1 MVIDWKLLFH
11 QLFALEIKKEFVLTR
26 PDDEQEA
33 AYDRLLAAFLH
44 YSPRS
49 FNDLVEAAC
58 MAASAKE
65 AQQIRVEFYEH
76 PLSRMLIRDINFET
90 NVDEEAR
97 TCAPIAK
104 FLSLIEDNQ
113 HRPISKEENFFA
125 SNEGRNVSNTFAYDG
140 TGNEQQVAL
149 IMVPGYAAHTIAFS
163 IFEEIVGDANEFHGR
178 PKERPL
184 LREDGIDLEF
194 EDHQTFYS
202 RGRSDGFDI
211 LHPAGT
217 ELGNTTGHNQ
227 ETTDLIAKW
236 IADLPEQYRDSKFIF
251 LGYSKGAPIVLDV
264 VHRHPGLQER
274 ILGYV
279 THAGVMQGTH
289 AARLFLEQAESV
301 LRDVPIREFVDRL
314 RAEDSENLAQV
325 VSPLFSQ
332 IDLSWLSV
340 PRIRSVLE
348 MLGYDIEAHDRQV
361 ERLLGGREVHE
372 LLDGALDMA
381 PQERVRW
388 TLRYLNNDT
397 FTSPT
402 YLFNLS
408 ALADIRDFIE
418 PPQLA
423 DGGKTGP
430 SLLAPTFR
438 DDGEFDW
445 ENFSL
450 DALFLYLSSL
460 SGFKN
465 APGGLY
471 DTQVDLANT
480 KTLHLD
486 RRPLVASLLPE
497 EINAIWEDSEVRE
510 YLSANGIA
518 NKQVLSETPR
528 CDLVEAEARSNIDA
542 IDLGEFR
549 GHHWSL
555 FRQALR
561 PPPEMS
567 ETHAQWNF
575 PRKAYM
581 RALLQVLALRNL
593 VDHCQG
599 EPL

>member
-1 MVIDWKLLFH
+1 MIDWKLLFH
-11 QLFALEIKKEFVLTR
+11 QLFALEMKKEFVLPR
-26 PDDEQEA
+26 PEDEQEA
-33 AYDRLLAAFLH
+33 AYDRLLAAFLQ
-44 YSPRS
+44 YSPSS

-58 MAASAKE
+58 MAVSAKE

-76 PLSRMLIRDINFET
+76 PLSRILIRDLNFVT
-90 NVDEEAR
+90 SLDEEAR
-97 TCAPIAK
+97 NCAPIAR

-113 HRPISKEENFFA
+113 QRPISKEESFFV
-125 SNEGRNVSNTFAYDG
+125 SNEGRNVSNAFAYDG
-140 TGNEQQVAL
+140 TNNEQKVVL

-178 PKERPL
+178 PRERPL
-184 LREDGIDLEF
+184 LRADGIDLEF

-202 RGRSDGFDI
+202 RGRSNGFDI

-227 ETTDLIAKW
+227 ETTDLIAQW
-236 IADLPEQYRDSKFIF
+236 IDGLPEQYRDSKLIF
-251 LGYSKGAPIVLDV
+251 LGYSKGAPIVLDI
-264 VHRHPGLQER
+264 VHRHPQLQER

-289 AARLFLEQAESV
+289 AARQFLEQAETV
-301 LRDVPIREFVDRL
+301 LRDVPIREFVERL
-314 RAEDSENLAQV
+314 RAEDSKSLAQV

-332 IDLSWLSV
+332 IDLSWLSL

-348 MLGYDIEAHDRQV
+348 MLGYDTGAHDRQV
-361 ERLLGGREVHE
+361 ERLLAGREVHE
-372 LLDGALDMA
+372 LLDGARDMA

-388 TLRYLNNDT
+388 SLRYLNNDT
-397 FTSPT
+397 FTEAT

-408 ALADIRDFIE
+408 ALADVRDFIE

-423 DGGKTGP
+423 DGGKIGP
-430 SLLAPTFR
+430 SLLAPTFTE
-438 DDGEFDW
+438 DGEFDW
-445 ENFSL
+445 EHFSL

-486 RRPLVASLLPE
+486 RRPLAASLLPE
-497 EINAIWEDSEVRE
+497 EIDTIWEDSEVRE
-510 YLSANGIA
+510 SLSASGIA
-518 NKQVLSETPR
+518 SKHALSETPR
-528 CDLVEAEARSNIDA
+528 CDLIEAEARSNIDA

-567 ETHAQWNF
+567 ETHAEWNF

-599 EPL
+599 EAL